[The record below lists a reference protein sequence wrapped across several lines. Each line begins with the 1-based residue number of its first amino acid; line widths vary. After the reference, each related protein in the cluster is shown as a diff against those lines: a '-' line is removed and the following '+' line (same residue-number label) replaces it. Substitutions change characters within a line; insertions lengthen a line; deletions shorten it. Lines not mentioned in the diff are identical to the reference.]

1 MGTIFPFELTKWLVG
16 KLSKLEC
23 IMHAVLLNDR
33 DSWVVGDQTTS
44 MCDTSYKA
52 LLTIGIIN
60 AKNISKRVQSIYK
73 RTKKTPITIV
83 RNKNLS
89 VEDCFSLVD
98 NIAISDFHNNNGINS
113 DLVNLLNEKGSSI
126 ITPSGGF
133 FNKITYMFMS
143 YIMESLTTD
152 DNNYIEFF
160 TNNDRNH
167 HEIKMTDGCP
177 CCLSNVQDAV
187 HMCSAIQAS
196 NEKCIVVVSTSF
208 EKEFDVESFE
218 ERFISGSNIRILP
231 DNSKFF
237 FYSSLLRTTP
247 AAGGGK
253 DIDKD
258 VLVKLSNMLDDCRKK
273 RDEFRPASE
282 TVRTNKIQMCLSRID
297 NPFKKT
303 NNEKGEMKLTSHAR
317 VLNELGNSWITA
329 KVYNEMYMIS
339 LLDTKPNSCY
349 IEKSKDYQA
358 FNGPCYKIITRST
371 LYKLDN
377 YF

>member
-1 MGTIFPFELTKWLVG
+1 MQRTFQKEFN
-16 KLSKLEC
+16 LSTNEP
-23 IMHAVLLNDR
+23 
-33 DSWVVGDQTTS
+33 
-44 MCDTSYKA
+44 
-52 LLTIGIIN
+52 
-60 AKNISKRVQSIYK
+60 
-73 RTKKTPITIV
+73 KTPITIV

-113 DLVNLLNEKGSSI
+113 DLVNLLDEKGSSI

-152 DNNYIEFF
+152 DNNYIELF

-177 CCLSNVQDAV
+177 CCLSNVRDAV

-208 EKEFDVESFE
+208 KKEFDVESFE
-218 ERFISGSNIRILP
+218 ERFISGSNITILP

-237 FYSSLLRTTP
+237 FYSSLLQTTP

-253 DIDKD
+253 DIDKLRKD
-258 VLVKLSNMLDDCRKK
+258 ALVKLSNMLDDCRKK

-282 TVRTNKIQMCLSRID
+282 TVRTNKIRMCLSRID
-297 NPFKKT
+297 NPFKIT
-303 NNEKGEMKLTSHAR
+303 NNEKGEMKLTNHTR

-329 KVYNEMYMIS
+329 KVYNEMYTIS
-339 LLDTKPNSCY
+339 LLDTKSNSCY
-349 IEKSKDYQA
+349 IEKSKDYQV
-358 FNGPCYKIITRST
+358 FNRPCYKIITRST

-377 YF
+377 YFQNNQRFLVDKKKSPYTYVYDHLNRYCTYPKSGQCERM